1 MLTGDRTDNIPGIK
15 GIGDKKADKIL
26 DGLEEE
32 EDLYRVVLEEY
43 KYNRDYLLEQ
53 GRLLWIRRKKEEL
66 WMLPE

>member
-1 MLTGDRTDNIPGIK
+1 LTGDRTDNIPGIK

-32 EDLYRVVLEEY
+32 EDLYRAVLEVY